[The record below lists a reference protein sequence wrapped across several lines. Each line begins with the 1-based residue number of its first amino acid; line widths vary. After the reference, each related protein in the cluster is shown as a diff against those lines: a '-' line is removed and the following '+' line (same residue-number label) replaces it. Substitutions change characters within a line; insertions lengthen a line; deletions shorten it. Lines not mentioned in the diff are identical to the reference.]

1 MDKYRRYYG
10 VGLFALITTLFIY
23 GSYNMIMPKVEELT
37 NVNDDLERQITILES
52 KRKEKLRVENNI
64 KKIKDSIMTSQKKVF
79 SPIESNLG
87 DDTLFFT
94 MYNDV
99 IEMVKSN
106 SVKVKSVNYTYDPK
120 SDAFVKFGKD
130 AYFVC
135 DIDMDLVS
143 NYKNLGKLIQD
154 LYQYPYYIKINQ
166 LSVKPYERDK
176 KILLAKLSIRLYA
189 HSEPQDEADLL

>member
-1 MDKYRRYYG
+1 
-10 VGLFALITTLFIY
+10 
-23 GSYNMIMPKVEELT
+23 MIMPKIEELT

-130 AYFVC
+130 
-135 DIDMDLVS
+135 
-143 NYKNLGKLIQD
+143 
-154 LYQYPYYIKINQ
+154 
-166 LSVKPYERDK
+166 
-176 KILLAKLSIRLYA
+176 
-189 HSEPQDEADLL
+189 